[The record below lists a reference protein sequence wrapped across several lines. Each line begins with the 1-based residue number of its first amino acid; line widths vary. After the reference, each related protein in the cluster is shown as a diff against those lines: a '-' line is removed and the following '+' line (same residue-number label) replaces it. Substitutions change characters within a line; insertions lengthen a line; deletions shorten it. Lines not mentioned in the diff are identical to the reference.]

1 MLKLTLQ
8 PIIENAIMHGIR
20 PKGGGV
26 IAIRAKFEGENILV
40 EIEDDGVGMTE
51 EDLENLVRNLKDD
64 TQMPDRNHVGL
75 KNVDRR
81 IRLVFG
87 DEYGITVESKKDA
100 GTCIKI
106 LIPKIEY

>member
-1 MLKLTLQ
+1 MAYAPREAELL
-8 PIIENAIMHGIR
+8 PYARNS
-20 PKGGGV
+20 
-26 IAIRAKFEGENILV
+26 EGENILV

-51 EDLENLVRNLKDD
+51 EDLKNLVRNLKDD

-106 LIPKIEY
+106 LIPKLSINRGRL